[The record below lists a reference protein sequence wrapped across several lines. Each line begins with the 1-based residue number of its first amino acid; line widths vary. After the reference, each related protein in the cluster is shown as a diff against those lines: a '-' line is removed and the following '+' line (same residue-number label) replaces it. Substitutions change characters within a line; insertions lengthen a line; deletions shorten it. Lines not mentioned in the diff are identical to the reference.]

1 MEIRFCPVRT
11 RSPQEEK
18 CIYLVCLRVLNVLT
32 LLSNR
37 KDFSILTLPTF
48 CKTRLSSV
56 IHDPNSEWKIATSAI
71 YINRPVGIC
80 EVVLYQAPVLY
91 PIHKTFTRSGS
102 PFWLISLQTVKML
115 ISHIRWG
122 EHIKG
127 RSSAK

>member
-1 MEIRFCPVRT
+1 MEIRFSPVRT

-18 CIYLVCLRVLNVLT
+18 CIYLVCLRVLNVPT

-37 KDFSILTLPTF
+37 IDFSILTRLTF
-48 CKTRLSSV
+48 CKTRLPS
-56 IHDPNSEWKIATSAI
+56 IIGDPNSEWKIATSAI

-80 EVVLYQAPVLY
+80 ELVLYQAPVLY
-91 PIHKTFTRSGS
+91 PVHKTFTRSGT
-102 PFWLISLQTVKML
+102 PFWLISLQTVKVL